1 MLPWIDMV
9 AIVFKDFTKD
19 VHRIDQIPI
28 QNLDNIKQW
37 LATLDIKYYEGKANL
52 NWKPLL
58 KQIREDPD
66 EWLVSGGWEFL
77 NNEIDDDEDED
88 GGGLESESDF
98 EPSDSEDES
107 ESDEESDTESLVDSA
122 EDDVSDEDD
131 NEDEGMD
138 WDELEEEAMDA
149 DEEAS
154 ESDGKKRKRRA
165 EVKKRRM

>member
-1 MLPWIDMV
+1 M

-122 EDDVSDEDD
+122 EDDVSDDDD
-131 NEDEGMD
+131 NEDD
-138 WDELEEEAMDA
+138 DD
-149 DEEAS
+149 DDDNR
-154 ESDGKKRKRRA
+154 SDNKIKRNGEKKKDNRG
-165 EVKKRRM
+165 VNGI